1 MRVTGRSRDDTSL
14 TGERRQAAAQAATMI
29 SSLLRI
35 SRLRW
40 FQFTQFRFKDKT
52 MTLRNILQGLVLL
65 LGTATAAVAATLPPP
80 PQLAAKSW
88 VLMDSASGSV
98 LVDQLGSQ
106 RLPPASLTKLMTA
119 HVAALELQ
127 RGRLKESDLVLISE
141 NAWRMGGSKM
151 FVHVGDQVAVS
162 DLLRGIIVQSGN
174 DASIA
179 LAEHIAGGEETF
191 AAMMNEEAKRL
202 GLADTN
208 FVNATGWPAEGHYS
222 SALDMA
228 KLARAIVIEDPTH
241 YAMYAEK
248 EFVWNDIKQPNR
260 NLLLWRDP
268 TVDGLKTGHTEE
280 AGYCLVASA
289 KRDGQR
295 LIAVVFG
302 TDSEAARAAETA
314 KLLGYGF
321 NFFDSKTFF
330 AKGETVQTVDVWKGA
345 ARTVKAGVAEDFAAA
360 LPKRASDEYQTRV
373 VLAEGPL
380 MAPVVAGAPLGQVE
394 LVGSD
399 GKVVRQTPL
408 VALEAVEEGG
418 FFRRIWDSIRLF
430 FRGLFG

>member
-1 MRVTGRSRDDTSL
+1 MSL
-14 TGERRQAAAQAATMI
+14 IARFSAVFLLTFSLFAAA
-29 SSLLRI
+29 
-35 SRLRW
+35 
-40 FQFTQFRFKDKT
+40 
-52 MTLRNILQGLVLL
+52 
-65 LGTATAAVAATLPPP
+65 AVPPP

-88 VLMDSASGSV
+88 VLMDAASGSV
-98 LVDQLGSQ
+98 LVDQLGSR
-106 RLPPASLTKLMTA
+106 RLPPASLTKLMTS

-127 RGRLKESDLVLISE
+127 RGRIKESDLVTISE
-141 NAWRMGGSKM
+141 KAWRMGGSKM
-151 FVHVGDQVAVS
+151 FVKVGDQVAVS

-179 LAEHIAGGEETF
+179 LAEHLAGGEETF
-191 AAMMNEEAKRL
+191 AALMNQEAKRL
-202 GLADTN
+202 GLAETH

-228 KLARAIVIEDPTH
+228 KLARAIVIEDPEH
-241 YAMYAEK
+241 YALYAEK
-248 EFVWNDIKQPNR
+248 EFVWSGIRQPNR

-289 KRDGQR
+289 ERDGQR

-302 TDSEAARAAETA
+302 TDSEAARANETA

-321 NFFDSKTFF
+321 NFFESKTYF
-330 AKGETVQTVDVWKGA
+330 KRGEAVQSVDVWKGA
-345 ARTVKAGVAEDFAAA
+345 ARTLKAGVAADFAAA
-360 LPKRASDEYQTRV
+360 LPKGSGSTYQTHV
-373 VLAEGPL
+373 ALATADL
-380 MAPVVAGAPLGQVE
+380 VAPVAAGAPLGRVE
-394 LVGSD
+394 LVSAD
-399 GKVVRQTPL
+399 GKVVMQAPL
-408 VALEAVEEGG
+408 VALETVEEGG

>member
-1 MRVTGRSRDDTSL
+1 MTTPY
-14 TGERRQAAAQAATMI
+14 
-29 SSLLRI
+29 LLQP
-35 SRLRW
+35 
-40 FQFTQFRFKDKT
+40 F
-52 MTLRNILQGLVLL
+52 VLL
-65 LGTATAAVAATLPPP
+65 FLALIAPAVWSADDVPPP

-88 VLMDSASGSV
+88 VLMDGASGSV
-98 LVDQLGSQ
+98 LVDHQGSM
-106 RLPPASLTKLMTA
+106 RLPPASLTKLMTS

-127 RGRLKESDLVLISE
+127 RGRIKEGDLVTISE
-141 NAWRMGGSKM
+141 KAWRMGGSKM
-151 FVHVGDQVAVS
+151 FVHVGDQIAVK

-179 LAEHIAGGEETF
+179 LAEHLAGGEDTF
-191 AAMMNEEAKRL
+191 AAMMNQETKRL
-202 GLADTN
+202 GLADTH
-208 FVNATGWPAEGHYS
+208 FLNATGWPAEGHYS

-228 KLARAIVIEDPTH
+228 RLARAIIIEDPEH

-248 EFVWNDIKQPNR
+248 EFVWSGIKQPNR

-280 AGYCLVASA
+280 AGYCLVASG

-302 TDSEAARAAETA
+302 TDSEVARATETA
-314 KLLGYGF
+314 KLLGHGF

-330 AKGETVQTVDVWKGA
+330 KKGETVQTVAVWKGA
-345 ARTVKAGVAEDFAAA
+345 ARTVKTGVANDFAAA
-360 LPKRASDEYQTRV
+360 LPKRASEGYQTRV
-373 VLAEGPL
+373 VLAT
-380 MAPVVAGAPLGQVE
+380 ADVVAPIAAGTPLGNVE
-394 LVGSD
+394 LVD
-399 GKVVRQTPL
+399 AEGKVVVKAPL

-430 FRGLFG
+430 FKGMFG

>member
-1 MRVTGRSRDDTSL
+1 MSL
-14 TGERRQAAAQAATMI
+14 IARFAALFLLTFSLSAAA
-29 SSLLRI
+29 
-35 SRLRW
+35 
-40 FQFTQFRFKDKT
+40 
-52 MTLRNILQGLVLL
+52 
-65 LGTATAAVAATLPPP
+65 AVPPP

-88 VLMDSASGSV
+88 VLMDAASGSV
-98 LVDQLGSQ
+98 LVDQLGTQ
-106 RLPPASLTKLMTA
+106 RLPPASLTKLMTS
-119 HVAALELQ
+119 HVAALALQ
-127 RGRLKESDLVLISE
+127 RGRIKESDLVTISE
-141 NAWRMGGSKM
+141 KAWRMGGSKM
-151 FVHVGDQVAVS
+151 FVKVGDQVAVG

-179 LAEHIAGGEETF
+179 LAEHLAGGEDTF
-191 AAMMNEEAKRL
+191 AALMNEEAKRL
-202 GLADTN
+202 ELADTH

-228 KLARAIVIEDPTH
+228 KLARAIVIEDPEH
-241 YAMYAEK
+241 YALYAEK
-248 EFVWNDIKQPNR
+248 EFVWSGIKQPNR

-302 TDSEAARAAETA
+302 TGSEAARANETA
-314 KLLGYGF
+314 KLLAYGF
-321 NFFDSKTFF
+321 NFFESKTFF
-330 AKGETVQTVDVWKGA
+330 KRGEAVQSLDVWKGA
-345 ARTVKAGVAEDFAAA
+345 ARTVKAGVAADFAAA
-360 LPKRASDEYQTRV
+360 LPKGSSSEYQTRV
-373 VLAEGPL
+373 ALAAADL
-380 MAPVVAGAPLGQVE
+380 VAPVAAGAPLGRVE
-394 LVGSD
+394 LVGAD
-399 GKVVRQTPL
+399 GKVVMQAPL